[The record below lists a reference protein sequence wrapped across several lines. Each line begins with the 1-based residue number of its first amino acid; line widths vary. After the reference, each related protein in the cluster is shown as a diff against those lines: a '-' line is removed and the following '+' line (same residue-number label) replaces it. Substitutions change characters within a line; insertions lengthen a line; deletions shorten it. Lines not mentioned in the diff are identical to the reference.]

1 MEVIKTTAEEK
12 ALKQHLDEAQANFEA
27 EIKKHTIKVLN
38 SLGFFFAN
46 DADFGA
52 FAANRLT
59 NATVE
64 GVPFHNIVYLDFMD
78 FDNLGTPL
86 FSYRNELK
94 SNFVDG
100 VLTTEIG

>member
-1 MEVIKTTAEEK
+1 MKVIKTTAEEK
-12 ALKQHLDEAQANFEA
+12 AIKIHLDEAQANFEA

-38 SLGFFFAN
+38 SLGFFFTDA
-46 DADFGA
+46 ADFEG

-64 GVPFHNIVYLDFMD
+64 GVPFHNIIYLDFVD
-78 FDNLGTPL
+78 FDNLGTYL